1 MCDHLQRLNNNNDN
15 TATDSAGDYN
25 HLFNYAADLRKDGQL
40 PVQDIQKLESL
51 GFCRWHP
58 SDQDSLSSPLS
69 SSLNCDD
76 NVCTFHFIFCIHN
89 FLNFQTKS
97 ISHRLHFI
105 HTLIIATKA
114 TKSSSVATKSSS
126 VTTKSSSVTTSMN
139 NSSPSTSLKNSPST
153 STYSS
158 KNASANNNGENS
170 ISQQFPNILPTLN
183 IPSFLPKINYYD
195 TQFKSGTLAE
205 LQQRTIPELQ
215 LHAVVQLYAF
225 SLFGITQVLASGGGC
240 SNHKLFYCKSCHN
253 DKGNLGSSSIM
264 GVKFELVGSKTPS
277 LDRTKNMY
285 KWAQDQLI
293 NGWEN
298 AHKRARSFCPPT
310 CGHHKELTNHVV
322 INHPKLLPLFIE
334 KFTDDPQHAMC
345 LQKKS
350 EKKKDLIKTFFDQLP
365 PYSYKSKNVG
375 DSVYDALVRYLHS
388 TELSSASTYNLLPLW
403 LSKFLHVNK
412 SKDVSVALQCDVSNR
427 FLRLFVGLPIA
438 RHIGTLTAP
447 IIVGD
452 AHHYKTVSFDGRLYA
467 ITSKDGYGKT
477 VLLSLT
483 IIPEENVR
491 HIGWTVEMNLRH
503 GINFNKIPFM
513 TDEGHLLATA
523 LAFQHEG
530 NNHQHKHRRL
540 VHLNINICNVHFV
553 RTCNTIKSL
562 KRHSDTTHHMIHQ
575 MSRSSD
581 QNEFFTIFRTAIVK
595 LSETISD
602 TSHNLPFSDIAKL
615 GLKVLAVHPEHWT
628 LFANLP
634 QFNDKQYEIER
645 SKVIDT
651 LLCLESLWEEEV
663 TKPPDVAST
672 AQSIPTFQDQER
684 LVDAVEQVLQ
694 IPNRHAYK
702 NILRKKGKH
711 PSCFVL
717 NGNMVEG
724 FNNGCLEIG
733 SRNKVPLYSLQ
744 LVLNYA
750 SSQDRALLRNYS
762 KQYPSAPSQ
771 QVCPL
776 QKTTSIGQNVM
787 EVMQSNL
794 FDPSSTQES
803 NVCRGGAP
811 RLTSSERSILQEND
825 FNKKMG
831 VPLDVQLFKTTL
843 TLEEANG
850 IQQWNITLSHGFPKR
865 PYIRMQCDRHNVFN
879 FHLNCPC
886 PCFRFIFS
894 LMKKKKGLPP
904 QGGSPFWIDDLMPDS
919 PTLTEKAFSGL
930 IPEWMAVD
938 QVQHYT
944 EKNHVFDALYQPF
957 FFIIRFVF
965 CQ

>member
-1 MCDHLQRLNNNNDN
+1 M
-15 TATDSAGDYN
+15 GDEVYN
-25 HLFNYAADLRKDGQL
+25 
-40 PVQDIQKLESL
+40 
-51 GFCRWHP
+51 
-58 SDQDSLSSPLS
+58 
-69 SSLNCDD
+69 
-76 NVCTFHFIFCIHN
+76 
-89 FLNFQTKS
+89 
-97 ISHRLHFI
+97 
-105 HTLIIATKA
+105 
-114 TKSSSVATKSSS
+114 
-126 VTTKSSSVTTSMN
+126 
-139 NSSPSTSLKNSPST
+139 
-153 STYSS
+153 
-158 KNASANNNGENS
+158 
-170 ISQQFPNILPTLN
+170 
-183 IPSFLPKINYYD
+183 
-195 TQFKSGTLAE
+195 
-205 LQQRTIPELQ
+205 
-215 LHAVVQLYAF
+215 
-225 SLFGITQVLASGGGC
+225 
-240 SNHKLFYCKSCHN
+240 
-253 DKGNLGSSSIM
+253 
-264 GVKFELVGSKTPS
+264 
-277 LDRTKNMY
+277 
-285 KWAQDQLI
+285 
-293 NGWEN
+293 
-298 AHKRARSFCPPT
+298 
-310 CGHHKELTNHVV
+310 
-322 INHPKLLPLFIE
+322 
-334 KFTDDPQHAMC
+334 
-345 LQKKS
+345 
-350 EKKKDLIKTFFDQLP
+350 
-365 PYSYKSKNVG
+365 
-375 DSVYDALVRYLHS
+375 ALVRHLHS
-388 TELSSASTYNLLPLW
+388 TELSSASSYNLLPLW

-530 NNHQHKHRRL
+530 NNQQHKHRRL

-581 QNEFFTIFRTAIVK
+581 QNEFFTIFRTVIVK

-634 QFNDKQYEIER
+634 QFDDKEYKSER
-645 SKVIDT
+645 CNVIDT
-651 LLCLESLWEEEV
+651 LLVLESLWDKEV
-663 TKPPDVAST
+663 TKPPDVASAAHPIST
-672 AQSIPTFQDQER
+672 VQDQER
-684 LVDAVEQVLQ
+684 LGDAVKQVLL
-694 IPNRHAYK
+694 IPNRHAFK

-733 SRNKVPLYSLQ
+733 SRNKVPLDSVQ
-744 LVLNYA
+744 LVVKYA
-750 SSQDRALLRNYS
+750 SSQNRALLGHYS

-771 QVCPL
+771 HACPL

-787 EVMQSNL
+787 EVVQSNL

-803 NVCRGGAP
+803 NVCRAGAP
-811 RLTSSERSILQEND
+811 RLTHCEPSVLQEND
-825 FNKKMG
+825 YNKKMG
-831 VPLDVQLFKTTL
+831 VPLDVPLFKTTI
-843 TLEEANG
+843 TLEEANQ
-850 IQQWNITLSHGFPKR
+850 IQHWNITLSHGFPKR

-879 FHLNCPC
+879 YHLNCPC
-886 PCFRFIFS
+886 PCFRSIFL
-894 LMKKKKGLPP
+894 LMKKKKGLAP
-904 QGGSPFWIDDLMPDS
+904 QGGSPHSIVDLMPDS
-919 PTLTEKAFSGL
+919 PALTEEVFSRL

-938 QVQHYT
+938 QSKPNT
-944 EKNHVFDALYQPF
+944 IKEKIMFAIPCTNLYFSSLKSYSVNNNGTAIASFPVGNPPKQKLKMVDDKNRLPS
-957 FFIIRFVF
+957 IGENKGNGKIKSPKKKPKKNRTKKKT
-965 CQ
+965 